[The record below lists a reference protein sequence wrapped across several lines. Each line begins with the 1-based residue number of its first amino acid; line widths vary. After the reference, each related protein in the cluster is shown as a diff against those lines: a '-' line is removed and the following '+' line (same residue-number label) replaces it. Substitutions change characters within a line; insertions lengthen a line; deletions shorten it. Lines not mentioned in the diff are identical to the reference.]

1 MRDMDAAPAARLHLD
16 AVIAPRPSLPLKGF
30 TALLVVVVVL
40 NLPVGL
46 LFFRMGAFPAT
57 AFMGLSVLALIIAFW
72 ASYRRTLRA
81 ERVRISAD
89 TVEVFEE
96 DGARSTS
103 IWTSPTAFTRVALED
118 EGRSG
123 PAVRLKLSNKRL
135 TIGQRLGPVERANLA
150 ETVDNAIRSARAER
164 WSG

>member
-1 MRDMDAAPAARLHLD
+1 MDAAPAAHLHLD

-30 TALLVVVVVL
+30 AVLLAVVIVL
-40 NLPVGL
+40 NLPVAL
-46 LFFRMGAFPAT
+46 LFLRMGAFPAP
-57 AFMGLSVLALIIAFW
+57 AFMGLDVLALSVAFW
-72 ASYRRTLRA
+72 ISYRRARRA

-89 TVEVFEE
+89 RVEVFVE
-96 DGARSTS
+96 DGPRSKS

-123 PAVRLKLSNKRL
+123 PEVRLKLSGKRL

-150 ETVDNAIRSARAER
+150 ETVDNAIRAARAER
-164 WSG
+164 WPA